1 MSVLITGGTG
11 FIGLHTSRAFLDH
24 GYDVVSTQF
33 RVRRELAEV
42 EAHRASRFHREVL
55 DVTSAYA
62 LDAVFE
68 RHDIDQVLHLATTA
82 VGGPPAAE
90 DFRVNMDG
98 MMVILEA
105 ARRNRVKRV
114 VVASSITA
122 YHGLEGPFL
131 ESMPMPIASNGP
143 TGAFK
148 KAGEITGLHF
158 ADRTGLDVVFARIAF
173 VYGPLYHSFTN
184 APSRIAHTA
193 VRGWVDTGKTK
204 PQAGDNFDYLYVAD
218 CADALF
224 RMQTST
230 TLKEHIYNVGGG
242 TAVPLPQVLEA
253 ARAVKPG
260 IEFTFAEGQDP
271 FHKPSSYM
279 DISSFTRD
287 TGWKPAHDIKAGMGA
302 YMAWLKDFEV

>member
-1 MSVLITGGTG
+1 MSVLITTGGTG
-11 FIGLHTSRAFLDH
+11 FIGLHTSRAFLDA

-33 RVRRELAEV
+33 RVRRELPEV
-42 EAHRASRFHREVL
+42 EAHGRRFHREVL

-62 LDAVFE
+62 LDAIFE

-90 DFRVNMDG
+90 DFRANMDG

-131 ESMPMPIASNGP
+131 ESMPMPIPSFNA
-143 TGAFK
+143 TCAFK
-148 KAGEITGLHF
+148 KAQEITGLHF

-184 APSRIAHTA
+184 APSRIAHAA
-193 VRGWVDTGKTK
+193 VKGWKDTGKSQ
-204 PQAGDNFDYLYVAD
+204 PFARDNYDYLYVGD

-224 RMQTST
+224 TMQTAT
-230 TLKEHIYNVGGG
+230 TLKERIYNVGGG
-242 TAVPLPQVLEA
+242 
-253 ARAVKPG
+253 RAVALPDVLKAAQNVAPAAT
-260 IEFTFAEGQDP
+260 FTFADGQDA
-271 FHKPSSYM
+271 FHTPASYM
-279 DISSFTRD
+279 DMSLFERD
-287 TGWKPAHDIKAGMGA
+287 AKWRPKHDINSGMAA
-302 YMAWLKDFEV
+302 YMEWLQNHEV

>member
-11 FIGLHTSRAFLDH
+11 FIGLHTSRAFLDN
-24 GYDVVSTQF
+24 GFDVVSTQF
-33 RVRRELAEV
+33 RVRRELADV
-42 EAHRASRFHREVL
+42 EEYRATRFHREVI

-68 RHDIDQVLHLATTA
+68 RHDIEHVLHLATTG
-82 VGGPPAAE
+82 VGVPPAAE
-90 DFRVNMDG
+90 DFRVNIEG
-98 MMVILEA
+98 LMVILEA

-131 ESMPMPIASNGP
+131 ETMPMPIASNGP

-148 KAGEITGLHF
+148 KAQEITGLHY

-184 APSRIAHTA
+184 APSRIAHA
-193 VRGWVDTGKTK
+193 AARGWVDTGKTK
-204 PQAGDNFDYLYVAD
+204 PFAGDNYDYLYVAD
-218 CADALF
+218 CADALL
-224 RMQTST
+224 RMQTAT
-230 TLKEHIYNVGGG
+230 TLKDRIYNVGGG
-242 TAVPLPQVLEA
+242 RAVPLPEVLEA

-260 IEFTFAEGQDP
+260 LDFTFAEGQDS
-271 FHKPSSYM
+271 FHRPTSYL
-279 DISSFTRD
+279 DIERFAED
-287 TGWKPAHDIKAGMGA
+287 TGWRPKHDITSGMAA
-302 YMAWLKDFEV
+302 YMDWLKDHEV